1 MAQKYRLRDFEFS
14 INPGTWNIAQ
24 DLVQH
29 AAVKSLKELEKNYWV
44 AMVQDGISSYEV
56 EVIISPQKINA
67 FSCECWSEQRQLM
80 CAHVAAGLLTL
91 RQFLQKRAE
100 QKVIQKAKQE
110 KSNDSGRLTV
120 QHVLSSIPAEKLS
133 DFIQEYARRD
143 RDFALAFKTW
153 FAGEIQ
159 SSKNPFELVLESA
172 ISKNINRQTDFRRLR
187 RTLDDLAAQ
196 MDTALEAHFYTPAFQ
211 IASAIIHILS
221 PLAGKIQA
229 EQNLEQVLHFENKAF
244 DAIDHLLL
252 SNKLAP
258 ELREASSNFLF
269 SLIEFKKLPELLYNR
284 LAASLAPFM
293 ESDSYF
299 EQVKQLWEEENQVP
313 EALAQQ
319 ILLTAYARRGN
330 PDACARILCNSASNT
345 NSILDQLQFLSSLGY
360 HEAVVRS
367 AEAVLDSMKL
377 SPLQTRQTDAL
388 LLESS
393 QRLSEPEHL
402 RSLFERRYIATGNA
416 LYLEALKSHA
426 GNRWPLQL
434 EELLRQLILENQTD
448 RIASL
453 LASEKNYNSLQ
464 AVLHT
469 AGNLD
474 LLEQY
479 AAELEDAFII
489 EEYKLQLSQ
498 HLKDHFGKPA
508 SAFCYDKLLRLANQ
522 GKQQA
527 ATSIANQLIANFPDR
542 PSLSE
547 EFEEILAGRS
557 TKKLSF

>member
-1 MAQKYRLRDFEFS
+1 
-14 INPGTWNIAQ
+14 
-24 DLVQH
+24 
-29 AAVKSLKELEKNYWV
+29 
-44 AMVQDGISSYEV
+44 
-56 EVIISPQKINA
+56 
-67 FSCECWSEQRQLM
+67 
-80 CAHVAAGLLTL
+80 VAAGLLTL
-91 RQFLQKRAE
+91 RQFLQQRAE
-100 QKVIQKAKQE
+100 QKVEQKAKQQ
-110 KSNDSGRLTV
+110 KSTEQSRLTV

-187 RTLDDLAAQ
+187 RTLDDLATQ

-269 SLIEFKKLPELLYNR
+269 NLIEFKKLPELLYNR

-293 ESDSYF
+293 ESDLYF

-330 PDACARILCNSASNT
+330 PDACARILCNSESNT

-367 AEAVLDSMKL
+367 AEDVLDSMKL
-377 SPLQTRQTDAL
+377 SPLQTRQTDVL

-402 RSLFERRYIATGNA
+402 RTLFERRYIATGNA

-434 EELLRQLILENQTD
+434 EELLRQLILDNQTD

-453 LASEKNYNSLQ
+453 LASEKSYDNLQ
-464 AVLHT
+464 TVLHT

-479 AAELEDAFII
+479 AGELEDAFII
-489 EEYKLQLSQ
+489 EEYQLQLSQ

-557 TKKLSF
+557 NKKLSF